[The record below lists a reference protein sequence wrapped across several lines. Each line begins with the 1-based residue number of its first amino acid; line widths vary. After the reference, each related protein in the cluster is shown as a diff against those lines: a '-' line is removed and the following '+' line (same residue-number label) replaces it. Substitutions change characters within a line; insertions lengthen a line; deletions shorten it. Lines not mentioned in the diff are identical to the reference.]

1 MQPSDLSQFTGTELW
16 HRHPLNRRFT
26 YTDGVAF
33 FAEQAKAYW
42 LLDIFATELAAPL
55 KQADGMLFVTC
66 KVEGSSAELSAVRD
80 GGEPLLWR
88 RRIDFTDCPEGEWKF
103 YVAEGGPAGSTV
115 IMLPSEY

>member
-1 MQPSDLSQFTGTELW
+1 
-16 HRHPLNRRFT
+16 
-26 YTDGVAF
+26 
-33 FAEQAKAYW
+33 
-42 LLDIFATELAAPL
+42 
-55 KQADGMLFVTC
+55 
-66 KVEGSSAELSAVRD
+66 LSAVRD